1 MAGEENGLR
10 QQLTVQ
16 ALNAKY
22 ALLRTAITGQ

>member
-1 MAGEENGLR
+1 MADQENNLR

-22 ALLRTAITGQ
+22 QLLRTAISGQ